1 MIITANEEFSK
12 HQVANQNQGFGFKAN
27 CSIENIT
34 WSYPLGGFAVTM
46 FDTSVDLYRIDDSD
60 IMETRT
66 YVAGIQLNAT
76 FSDGPDSFMDSDGE
90 EIRGRLTSHVCT
102 LQAGIVAYKVTVNGA
117 TVSLLSNRSEDEFLT
132 PITLRSPSTRGGYST
147 IGGFQYAGDVL
158 FSSTATLNFG
168 GAVSSMVLEGSLA
181 NQHLANSS
189 ASEYDQSFTDPMPVM
204 LDALR
209 DIAFRASVRA
219 AKDNGSLPDAA
230 QEVPYTGTDERT
242 VYVTDRR
249 YLATAAVISLVS
261 VAAVAATLWGW
272 WELGRE
278 VSASPLEIAKAF
290 NAPLLD
296 GMGSNVPWN
305 KIPKQVAREKIQY
318 GERVERGGRRS
329 SFRDLGRPGQLI
341 FERDGDVKKPTVGGL
356 YGE

>member
-1 MIITANEEFSK
+1 MYTK
-12 HQVANQNQGFGFKAN
+12 
-27 CSIENIT
+27 
-34 WSYPLGGFAVTM
+34 
-46 FDTSVDLYRIDDSD
+46 
-60 IMETRT
+60 T

-76 FSDGPDSFMDSDGE
+76 FSDGSETFTVDSEGE

-102 LQAGIVAYKVTVNGA
+102 LQGGIVAYKVTLNDG

-132 PITLRSPSTRGGYST
+132 PMQVLSIDHLNLADNGASTLRSPSSLGGYST

-168 GAVSSMVLEGSLA
+168 GPVSSTVLDGSLA
-181 NQHLANSS
+181 NQQLANSS
-189 ASEYDQSFTDPMPVM
+189 ESEYHQSFTDPMPVM

-219 AKDNGSLPDAA
+219 AKDNASLPDAA

-249 YLATAAVISLVS
+249 YLAAAAVISLVS

-278 VSASPLEIAKAF
+278 VSGSPLEIAKAF
-290 NAPLLD
+290 GAPLFD
-296 GMGSNVPWN
+296 SMGSNVPWD
-305 KIPKQVAREKIQY
+305 KIPKEVAREKIQY

-341 FERDGDVKKPTVGGL
+341 FERDGDVKNPTAGEF

>member
-1 MIITANEEFSK
+1 
-12 HQVANQNQGFGFKAN
+12 
-27 CSIENIT
+27 
-34 WSYPLGGFAVTM
+34 M
-46 FDTSVDLYRIDDSD
+46 FDTSVDLYSIDDSD
-60 IMETRT
+60 TDYTKT

-76 FSDGPDSFMDSDGE
+76 FGDGSDSFAVDSEGE
-90 EIRGRLTSHVCT
+90 NIYGRLTYHICT
-102 LQAGIVAYKVTVNGA
+102 LQAGIVAYKVTLNGG

-132 PITLRSPSTRGGYST
+132 PMQVLFIDHQNLADHDASTLRSPSTMGGYST

-168 GAVSSMVLEGSLA
+168 GAVSSTVLDGSLA
-181 NQHLANSS
+181 NQQLANISGS
-189 ASEYDQSFTDPMPVM
+189 DFKVSFTDPMPVM

-219 AKDNGSLPDAA
+219 AKDNASLPDAA
-230 QEVPYTGTDERT
+230 QEVPFTGTDERT

-249 YLATAAVISLVS
+249 YLAAAAVISLVS

-290 NAPLLD
+290 GAPLLD
-296 GMGSNVPWN
+296 GMGSNVSWD
-305 KIPKQVAREKIQY
+305 KIPKEVAREKIQY
-318 GERVERGGRRS
+318 GERVERGGRTT
-329 SFRDLGRPGQLI
+329 SFRDSGRPGRLI
-341 FERDGDVKKPTVGGL
+341 MERDSDVKKPAVGAL

>member
-1 MIITANEEFSK
+1 
-12 HQVANQNQGFGFKAN
+12 
-27 CSIENIT
+27 
-34 WSYPLGGFAVTM
+34 M
-46 FDTSVDLYRIDDSD
+46 FDTSVDLYSIDDSD
-60 IMETRT
+60 IMDTRT

-76 FSDGPDSFMDSDGE
+76 FSDSSDSFTSGE
-90 EIRGRLTSHVCT
+90 ELRGRLTSHVCT
-102 LQAGIVAYKVTVNGA
+102 LQAGIVAYNVTLNGG
-117 TVSLLSNRSEDEFLT
+117 TVYLLSNRSEDEFLT
-132 PITLRSPSTRGGYST
+132 PMQVLSIDHQNLADHDASTLRSPSAQGGYTT

-168 GAVSSMVLEGSLA
+168 GPVSSTVLDGSLA
-181 NQHLANSS
+181 NQQLANI
-189 ASEYDQSFTDPMPVM
+189 DQSGFYQIYTDPMPVM

-219 AKDNGSLPDAA
+219 AKDDASLPDAA

-249 YLATAAVISLVS
+249 YLAAAAVISLVG

-290 NAPLLD
+290 GAPLLHD
-296 GMGSNVPWN
+296 MGSNVPWN
-305 KIPKQVAREKIQY
+305 KIPKELAREKIQF
-318 GERVERGGRRS
+318 GERVELGGRRT
-329 SFRDLGRPGQLI
+329 SFRDWERPRQLI
-341 FERDGDVKKPTVGGL
+341 LERDGGVKKPTVEGL